1 MGAWELSLIGFGA
14 LIVLMAL
21 GMPIAFAMLIAGTA
35 GTFAVVGL
43 KPAIG
48 MLGQLPVS
56 TTTQFELSVVPMF
69 VLMGVFVGR
78 ARMSEDLY
86 AACYA
91 FLGHRRG
98 GLAMATVMACGGF
111 SAVSGSS
118 LATAATMSK
127 VAMPSMRQYGYADSL
142 ASGSIAAGGTL
153 GILIPPSVILVLYGI
168 MTSTDIGLLF
178 IAGIL
183 PGIIAIALY
192 IAAVAV
198 VSWRNPEVGPP
209 AERSDMAARIKTLSR
224 VIAILILFLI
234 VIGGIYLGVFTPT
247 EAGGVGAFGAFVF
260 ALWRRALTWQTFL
273 DSVTEAARTTAVL
286 FIVLVG
292 ALIFRNF
299 INLAGLPNALQDIIL
314 QVGVSPLGAI
324 IVMLLIYL
332 VLGCFLESLSMV
344 LLTVPIFF
352 PIIVNLGFDPIWFGI
367 IVVMVTELS
376 LITPPVGLNLFIIKG
391 TVGNI
396 SLQTI
401 YKGIVPFVAADIV
414 RLAVLV
420 AFPGLVLLLPTL
432 ARG

>member
-14 LIVLMAL
+14 LLVLMAL

-35 GTFAVVGL
+35 GTFAIVGL
-43 KPAIG
+43 KPALG

-118 LATAATMSK
+118 LATAATMGK

-178 IAGIL
+178 IAGVL
-183 PGIIAIALY
+183 PGIIAIVFY
-192 IAAVAV
+192 IAAVGI
-198 VSWRNPEVGPP
+198 VSWLNPEAGPP
-209 AERSDMAARIKTLSR
+209 AERSDMATRVRTLSR
-224 VIAILILFLI
+224 ILAIMILFLV

-247 EAGGVGAFGAFVF
+247 EAGGVGAFGAFLF
-260 ALWRRALTWQTFL
+260 ALWRRALTWETFL
-273 DSVTEAARTTAVL
+273 ESVTEAARTTAVL

-299 INLAGLPNALQDIIL
+299 INLAGLPNELQDVIL
-314 QVGVSPLGAI
+314 QVGVSPIGAI
-324 IVMLLIYL
+324 VVMLLIYL
-332 VLGCFLESLSMV
+332 ILGCFLESLSMV

-352 PIIVNLGFDPIWFGI
+352 PIIVSLGFDPIWFGI

-420 AFPGLVLLLPTL
+420 AFPGLVLLLPAL
-432 ARG
+432 AR